1 MWQWGSKIY
10 KLSLRTIKTRI
21 HPETKTLFWLL
32 FAGSRGSDNRI
43 RIMSV
48 LRKRPRN
55 RNQLS
60 TELDMD
66 YKGIQHLLKTLEE
79 NNLVTQVD
87 NKYASPFFV
96 SAFFEANEAVFDEI
110 VIKLKKR
117 KSNQVWLKSQ

>member
-1 MWQWGSKIY
+1 MWQRGCKNQNLIVKI
-10 KLSLRTIKTRI
+10 IKARI

-43 RIMSV
+43 RIMSA

-55 RNQLS
+55 ANQLS
-60 TELDMD
+60 IELGID
-66 YKGIQHLLKTLEE
+66 YKVVQFHLKILKE

-96 SAFFEANEAVFDEI
+96 SVFFEANEVVFDEI
-110 VIKLKKR
+110 VIKLEKS
-117 KSNQVWLKSQ
+117 SNQVWLKSQ

>member
-1 MWQWGSKIY
+1 MWQWSSKIY

-32 FAGSRGSDNRI
+32 FVGSRGSNNRI

-48 LRKRPRN
+48 LRKKPRN

-60 TELDMD
+60 TELGID

-79 NNLVTQVD
+79 NNLVTQAD
-87 NKYASPFFV
+87 NKYANPFFV

-117 KSNQVWLKSQ
+117 RSNQVLLNS